1 MFEFSLFSINSMGLR
16 YGASKLFQ
24 ILIPLLAYIII
35 RDGLILGILAK
46 QPLIQSWIERQS
58 QRPWLERLK
67 ENFPQLVER
76 TIGFMAWKIGCDLGF
91 FLIVTG
97 LGPWS
102 RSFTWAGL
110 IPYTLVQYIFY
121 YWLGRRVIVEGAPL
135 SPVALAV
142 TAVPA
147 GRPAAWKRWVSKYLH
162 EDMNVTSETIPMR
175 QVLLKPIVDYL
186 GLVLSWSLY
195 TIGLFF
201 TQSGEVNWLP
211 LIHFSFFQMLTFYL
225 VNTYGYV
232 LGFNLGE
239 MVYIK
244 LSEIQE
250 IWLKWRREKLN
261 ADSPKPLTLKD
272 FHATVALA
280 KYPFFDPIQTLINRY
295 GLTGRW
301 LVSASAGVFCI
312 MILAPTFAG
321 WMFNFQ
327 SIAQDLWFQ
336 SQGQMVEGQT
346 LQVEQSFINDRFLPD
361 AQPMIDQFPTLWSE
375 LYLPPDSWFLIGL
388 DCLR

>member
-35 RDGLILGILAK
+35 RDGLILGVLAK
-46 QPLIQSWIERQS
+46 QPLIQSWIERES

-110 IPYTLVQYIFY
+110 IPYTVVQYIFY

-135 SPVALAV
+135 SPVAIPV
-142 TAVPA
+142 TSVPT

-162 EDMNVTSETIPMR
+162 EDMNVTSETIPLR
-175 QVLLKPIVDYL
+175 QVIFKPIVDYL

-211 LIHFSFFQMLTFYL
+211 LLHFSFFQMLTFYL

-244 LSEIQE
+244 LSELQE
-250 IWLKWRREKLN
+250 IWLKWRRDKLN
-261 ADSPKPLTLKD
+261 ANSLKPLTLKD

-280 KYPFFDPIQTLINRY
+280 KYPFFDPIQALINRY

-312 MILAPTFAG
+312 MILAPTVAG
-321 WMFNFQ
+321 WMFSLQ
-327 SIAQDLWFQ
+327 SNAQDLWFQ
-336 SQGQMVEGQT
+336 SQGTMVESQA
-346 LQVEQSFINDRFLPD
+346 LQVEQSFINDRVLPD
-361 AQPMIDQFPTLWSE
+361 AQPMIDQFPSLWSD
-375 LYLPPDSWFLIGL
+375 LYLPPSS
-388 DCLR
+388 

>member
-46 QPLIQSWIERQS
+46 QPLIQHWIEQRSS
-58 QRPWLERLK
+58 QPWFEKLK
-67 ENFPQLVER
+67 RNFPQLVER
-76 TIGFMAWKIGCDLGF
+76 TIGFMSWKIGCDLGF

-135 SPVALAV
+135 SPVAVLPSAP
-142 TAVPA
+142 VPA
-147 GRPAAWKRWVSKYLH
+147 GRPAPWKRWVSKYLH

-211 LIHFSFFQMLTFYL
+211 LLHFSFFQMLTFYL

-239 MVYIK
+239 IVYIK
-244 LSEIQE
+244 LSELQE

-261 ADSPKPLTLKD
+261 AESQKPLTLKD

-321 WMFNFQ
+321 WMFSFQ
-327 SIAQDLWFQ
+327 SSAQDLWFQ
-336 SQGQMVEGQT
+336 SQGKIVESQA

-361 AQPMIDQFPTLWSE
+361 SQPMIDQFPTLWSD
-375 LYLPPDSWFLIGL
+375 LYLPPSS
-388 DCLR
+388 

>member
-35 RDGLILGILAK
+35 RDGLILGVLAK
-46 QPLIQSWIERQS
+46 QPLIQSWIERES

-110 IPYTLVQYIFY
+110 IPYTVVQYIFY

-135 SPVALAV
+135 SPVAIPV
-142 TAVPA
+142 TSVPT

-162 EDMNVTSETIPMR
+162 EDMNVTSETIPLR
-175 QVLLKPIVDYL
+175 QVIFKPIVDYL

-211 LIHFSFFQMLTFYL
+211 LLHFSFFQMLTFYL

-244 LSEIQE
+244 LSELQE
-250 IWLKWRREKLN
+250 IWLKWRRDKLN
-261 ADSPKPLTLKD
+261 ANSLKPLTLKD

-280 KYPFFDPIQTLINRY
+280 KYPFFDPIQALINRY

-312 MILAPTFAG
+312 MILAPTVAG
-321 WMFNFQ
+321 WMFSLQ
-327 SIAQDLWFQ
+327 SNAQDLWFQ
-336 SQGQMVEGQT
+336 SQGTMVESQA
-346 LQVEQSFINDRFLPD
+346 LQVEQSFINDRVLPD
-361 AQPMIDQFPTLWSE
+361 AQPMIGQFPSLWSD
-375 LYLPPDSWFLIGL
+375 LYLPPSS
-388 DCLR
+388 

>member
-24 ILIPLLAYIII
+24 ILIPLLSYIII

-46 QPLIQSWIERQS
+46 QPVIRHWIEQAS
-58 QRPWLERLK
+58 PWPWFEKLK
-67 ENFPQLVER
+67 RNFPQLVER
-76 TIGFMAWKIGCDLGF
+76 TIGFMSWKIGCDLGF

-121 YWLGRRVIVEGAPL
+121 YGLGRRVIVEGAPL
-135 SPVALAV
+135 SLLVSPNSTPPVP
-142 TAVPA
+142 T
-147 GRPAAWKRWVSKYLH
+147 GRPAPWKRWVSKYLH
-162 EDMNVTSETIPMR
+162 EDMNVTSETIPLR
-175 QVLLKPIVDYL
+175 QVILKPIVDYL

-195 TIGLFF
+195 TIGMFF
-201 TQSGEVNWLP
+201 SQSGEVNWLP
-211 LIHFSFFQMLTFYL
+211 LLHFSFFQMLTFYL

-239 MVYIK
+239 IVYIK
-244 LSEIQE
+244 LSELQE
-250 IWLKWRREKLN
+250 IWLKWRRQKLN
-261 ADSPKPLTLKD
+261 AESQQLLTLKD

-280 KYPFFDPIQTLINRY
+280 KYPLFDPIQTLINRY

-321 WMFNFQ
+321 WMFSFESN
-327 SIAQDLWFQ
+327 AQDFWFE
-336 SQGQMVEGQT
+336 SQGKMVESQA
-346 LQVEQSFINDRFLPD
+346 LQMEQSFVNDRVLPD
-361 AQPMIDQFPTLWSE
+361 AQPMIDEFPTLWSN
-375 LYLPPDSWFLIGL
+375 LYLKPLS
-388 DCLR
+388 

>member
-24 ILIPLLAYIII
+24 ILIPLLAYIVI
-35 RDGLILGILAK
+35 RDGLILGVFAK
-46 QPLIQSWIERQS
+46 QPWVKNWIERSAHHPVFQTL
-58 QRPWLERLK
+58 QT
-67 ENFPQLVER
+67 NFPQLLER

-121 YWLGRRVIVEGAPL
+121 YLVGRRVIVEGKPL
-135 SPVALAV
+135 SPLAV
-142 TAVPA
+142 APTSNVVH
-147 GRPAAWKRWVSKYLH
+147 RPPLWQRWVSKYLH
-162 EDMNVTSETIPMR
+162 EDMNVTNETTPLR
-175 QVLLKPIVDYL
+175 QVILKPVVDYF

-195 TIGLFF
+195 SIGLFL
-201 TQSGEVNWLP
+201 TQSGEVNWWP
-211 LIHFSFFQMLTFYL
+211 LLHFSFFQMLTFYL
-225 VNTYGYV
+225 VNTYGYI

-239 MVYIK
+239 WVYLR
-244 LSEIQE
+244 LSELQE
-250 IWLKWRREKLN
+250 IWLKWQREKARQGLVKVSN
-261 ADSPKPLTLKD
+261 TPALPEVIPD
-272 FHATVALA
+272 FDANLFLA
-280 KYPFFDPIQTLINRY
+280 KFPAFDPLKALIDRY

-321 WMFNFQ
+321 WMFNLG
-327 SIAQDLWFQ
+327 SSVQDFWFQ
-336 SQGQMVEGQT
+336 SQGQLVTGQA
-346 LQVEQSFINDRFLPD
+346 LQVEQSFVNNASMPN
-361 AQPMIDQFPTLWSE
+361 AQPMIDEFPKLWTA
-375 LYLPPDSWFLIGL
+375 LYLKTTYH
-388 DCLR
+388 

>member
-1 MFEFSLFSINSMGLR
+1 
-16 YGASKLFQ
+16 
-24 ILIPLLAYIII
+24 
-35 RDGLILGILAK
+35 
-46 QPLIQSWIERQS
+46 
-58 QRPWLERLK
+58 
-67 ENFPQLVER
+67 
-76 TIGFMAWKIGCDLGF
+76 
-91 FLIVTG
+91 
-97 LGPWS
+97 
-102 RSFTWAGL
+102 
-110 IPYTLVQYIFY
+110 
-121 YWLGRRVIVEGAPL
+121 
-135 SPVALAV
+135 
-142 TAVPA
+142 
-147 GRPAAWKRWVSKYLH
+147 
-162 EDMNVTSETIPMR
+162 VTSETIPMR